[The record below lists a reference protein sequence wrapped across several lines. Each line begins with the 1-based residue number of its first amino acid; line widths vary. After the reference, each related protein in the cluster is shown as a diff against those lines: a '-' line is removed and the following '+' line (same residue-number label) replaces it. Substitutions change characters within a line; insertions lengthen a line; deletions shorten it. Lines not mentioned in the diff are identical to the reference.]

1 MQSPASSAVKVT
13 VQTQCKTEIMEPSVL
28 NERAV
33 NLVFQTVPLFNVIVL
48 T

>member
-1 MQSPASSAVKVT
+1 MTIQI
-13 VQTQCKTEIMEPSVL
+13 QHKTEMMEPSVL

-33 NLVFQTVPLFNVIVL
+33 SLVFQTVPLFNVFML